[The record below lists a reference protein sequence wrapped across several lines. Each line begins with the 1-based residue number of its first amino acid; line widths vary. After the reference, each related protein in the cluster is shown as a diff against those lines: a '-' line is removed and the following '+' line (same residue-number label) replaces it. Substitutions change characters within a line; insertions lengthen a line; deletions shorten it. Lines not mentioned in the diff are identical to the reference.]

1 MIEYTNIPETERG
14 YFMDSKAYEKLN
26 YSLAL
31 LSAASGGKRQGC
43 IINSLHQVT
52 SAFPPK
58 FTITVNRDNETY
70 KAVAAAGSFSV
81 TLLATDCPEAVV
93 DQFGYKS
100 GRVKD
105 KFADYQT
112 EIDGLGNPYI
122 KEHMVSRIACKVT
135 ETVEIGKFVL
145 FIAEAVEAEVLA
157 DGAALTLQD
166 FANRGKAVPPTA
178 TVYRAMEGNGFR
190 CSVCGYVHESETLP
204 GDFICPICHAT
215 ADKFVKQD

>member
-1 MIEYTNIPETERG
+1 MN
-14 YFMDSKAYEKLN
+14 SKAYEKLN
-26 YSLAL
+26 YTLGL
-31 LSAASGGKRQGC
+31 LSAGADGKRQGC

-52 SAFPPK
+52 SSFPPK
-58 FTITVNRDNETY
+58 FTITVNKDNETY

-81 TLLATDCPEAVV
+81 TLLAADCPETVV

-105 KFADYQT
+105 KFEDYAVET
-112 EIDGLGNPYI
+112 DSLGNPYV
-122 KEHMVSRIACKVT
+122 KAHMISRIACKVINQM
-135 ETVEIGKFVL
+135 EIGNFVL
-145 FIAEAVEAEVLA
+145 FIGEAVESEVL
-157 DGAALTLQD
+157 GEGEALTLRD
-166 FANRGKAVPPTA
+166 FTNRGKATPPKA

-204 GDFICPICHAT
+204 ADFICPICRAT